1 MFIRAAENFP
11 KQVQLLCSI
20 PGIGPLAAVII
31 LSEIGTNMDVFQSHT
46 RLVSWCGLAPANNE
60 SAYKKKSVRI
70 SKAGEYLKPILVQC
84 ALASL
89 NNKDNPYFKRKYERI
104 KKRRGHKKAL
114 IAIARKMMVSIFHML
129 KENKPFEPVDHDKMT
144 IRKPK
149 YTIEDTLTFLKNSG
163 FDTSDLE
170 KQIHLT
176 VNPD

>member
-1 MFIRAAENFP
+1 MRKEKINDKEN
-11 KQVQLLCSI
+11 
-20 PGIGPLAAVII
+20 
-31 LSEIGTNMDVFQSHT
+31 
-46 RLVSWCGLAPANNE
+46 
-60 SAYKKKSVRI
+60 
-70 SKAGEYLKPILVQC
+70 
-84 ALASL
+84 
-89 NNKDNPYFKRKYERI
+89 FKRKYERM

-114 IAIARKMMVSIFHML
+114 IAIARKMMVSLFHML